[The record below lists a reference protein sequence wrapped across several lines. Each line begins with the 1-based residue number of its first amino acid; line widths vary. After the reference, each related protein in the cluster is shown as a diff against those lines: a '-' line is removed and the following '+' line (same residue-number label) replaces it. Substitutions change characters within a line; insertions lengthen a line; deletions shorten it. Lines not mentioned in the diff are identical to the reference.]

1 MEVSHVVNIKD
12 IEDKHINSS
21 LRDFDVLDAALTG
34 QRFAP
39 TLVMLQPAPVVG
51 ILDTNEDTVT
61 MLRIY
66 LERAGFVVVAAL
78 THMLRDGKLDFHQ
91 FVTEHEPK
99 VIIYDI
105 TIPYD
110 QSYALF
116 QHFSSRPV
124 AREIQFVLTTTNVA
138 HVRAIAGPDLPL
150 HEIVGKPYDLDQIVR
165 AVTQAIGRK
174 AVAEFSDGD
183 RRTAERRTG
192 PHDRRES
199 EDRRS

>member
-1 MEVSHVVNIKD
+1 LH
-12 IEDKHINSS
+12 
-21 LRDFDVLDAALTG
+21 L
-34 QRFAP
+34 AP
-39 TLVMLQPAPVVG
+39 DMVQPPPVVG

-66 LERAGFVVVAAL
+66 LERAGYIVVAAL
-78 THMLRDGKLDFHQ
+78 IHLLRDGKLDFEQ

-105 TIPYD
+105 TIPYE

-124 AREIQFVLTTTNVA
+124 AREIEFVLTTTNVA
-138 HVRAIAGPDLPL
+138 RVRAIAGPDLPL

-165 AVTQAIGRK
+165 AVTHAIERK
-174 AVAEFSDGD
+174 PVAETSDGD

-199 EDRRS
+199 EDRRR